1 MHTSRERA
9 SCHTYT
15 RSVGYPRESS
25 GVPGSV
31 QLGRLVVAIVLLGV
45 IGLST
50 AVAVISKYFDGDPF
64 NPEPLVFPAGPTQ
77 VVVRGDLPHLDLIV
91 LSIIGFVLV
100 VLLSNIADV
109 IATTRTRHPEWA
121 LFRPI
126 LPPPPQRSIDREL
139 RLIALIPAHNEAD
152 SIRTTLESLMSQVP
166 PPQRIIVVADNC
178 SDGTEEI
185 ARDCGAEVF
194 VTRGNSDRKAGAL
207 NQALRTLL
215 PTCTAADVILVMDAD
230 TVLSTTYT
238 ATAMDA
244 LQRFALLDAVGGLF
258 YGDPGG
264 GLLGQL
270 QRNEYLRYQG
280 QIIHRRGRVFVLT
293 GTATVFR
300 AEALADVAAA
310 RGVLIPGRPGDVY
323 DATALT
329 EDNELT
335 IALKSLGS
343 RMVSPP
349 GCGVRTEVMPT
360 WRALWV
366 QRLRWQRGALENLAE
381 YGFTSATLRYWM
393 QQVGIGYG
401 FIALASAY
409 ILLLL
414 IALAA
419 DQWVWHPFWAM
430 VTGVFLVERVATVWK
445 GGPKARWLA
454 APLVIEITYDF
465 FLQIIF
471 LVSLVKIVRRS
482 GSSWGHAT
490 APGGAT
496 S

>member
-1 MHTSRERA
+1 MTPEGS
-9 SCHTYT
+9 YT
-15 RSVGYPRESS
+15 PHVGQRMESEAPR
-25 GVPGSV
+25 GAV
-31 QLGRLVVAIVLLGV
+31 QLGRFVVAVVLAGV

-50 AVAVISKYFDGDPF
+50 FIAVVSKYFDGDPF
-64 NPEPLVFPAGPTQ
+64 NPEPLVFPAGPQEIT
-77 VVVRGDLPHLDLIV
+77 VRGDFPNLDLLV
-91 LSIIGFVLV
+91 LSLIGFVLV
-100 VLLSNIADV
+100 VLLSVIADV
-109 IATTRTRHPEWA
+109 IATTRTRHPEWSM
-121 LFRPI
+121 LRPL
-126 LPPPPQRSIDREL
+126 LPPAPPERSRGPL
-139 RLIALIPAHNEAD
+139 HLIALIPAHNEAD
-152 SIRTTLESLMSQVP
+152 SIATTLASLQAQDP
-166 PPQRIIVVADNC
+166 PPDRIIVVADNC
-178 SDGTEEI
+178 TDDTADL
-185 ARDCGAEVF
+185 ARASGAEVF
-194 VTRGNSDRKAGAL
+194 VTQGNTARKAGAL
-207 NQALRTLL
+207 NQTLATLL
-215 PTCTAADVILVMDAD
+215 PSCDESDVILVMDAD
-230 TVLSTTYT
+230 TVLSSTYT

-244 LQRFALLDAVGGLF
+244 LQRFSLLDAVGGLF

-323 DATALT
+323 DSTALT

-366 QRLRWQRGALENLAE
+366 QRLRWQRGALENLAT
-381 YGFTSATLRYWM
+381 YGFTTATLRYWM

-401 FIALASAY
+401 FIALTCAY
-409 ILLLL
+409 ALLFIVLM
-414 IALAA
+414 AA
-419 DQWVWHPFWAM
+419 DQWVWHPFWIL
-430 VTGVFLVERVATVWK
+430 VTLVFLVARVGTVWR

-454 APLVIEITYDF
+454 APLIIEITYDF
-465 FLQIIF
+465 FLQIVF
-471 LVSLVKIVRRS
+471 LVSLVKIVTRS
-482 GSSWGHAT
+482 RSSWGHAT

>member
-1 MHTSRERA
+1 MGESHDSP
-9 SCHTYT
+9 TYT
-15 RSVGYPRESS
+15 RDVGS
-25 GVPGSV
+25 GHASDGVRGSV
-31 QLGRLVVAIVLLGV
+31 QLGRLVVAIVLAGV

-50 AVAVISKYFDGDPF
+50 AIAVISKYFDGDPF
-64 NPEPLVFPAGPTQ
+64 NPEPLVFPAGPQ
-77 VVVRGDLPHLDLIV
+77 QFSVPADFPHIDLFVLAIV
-91 LSIIGFVLV
+91 GFVLV
-100 VLLSNIADV
+100 VLFSTIADV
-109 IATTRTRHPEWA
+109 IATTRTRDPEWA
-121 LFRPI
+121 VFRPL
-126 LPPPPQRSIDREL
+126 LPAPLPDRLIPGAL
-139 RLIALIPAHNEAD
+139 RLIALIPAHNEAS
-152 SIRTTLESLMSQVP
+152 SIATTLGSLAMQQP
-166 PPQRIIVVADNC
+166 PPDRVIVVADNC
-178 SDGTEEI
+178 TDATVEI
-185 ARDCGAEVF
+185 ARECGAEVF
-194 VTRGNSDRKAGAL
+194 VTEGNTDRKAGAL

-215 PTCTAADVILVMDAD
+215 PTCTSADVILVMDAD

-238 ATAMDA
+238 ATALDA
-244 LQRFALLDAVGGLF
+244 LQRFPLLDAVGGLF

-300 AEALADVAAA
+300 AEALADVAEA
-310 RGVLIPGRPGDVY
+310 RGVLIPGNHGDVY

-366 QRLRWQRGALENLAE
+366 QRLRWQRGALENLAT

-409 ILLLL
+409 TLLFIILL
-414 IALAA
+414 AS
-419 DQWVWHPFWAM
+419 DRWVWHPFWIA
-430 VTGVFLVERVATVWK
+430 VTGVFLIERVATVWK
-445 GGPKARWLA
+445 GGPPARWLA
-454 APLVIEITYDF
+454 APLIIEITYDF

-471 LVSLVKIVRRS
+471 LVSLAKIARRS
-482 GSSWGHAT
+482 SASWGHST

>member
-1 MHTSRERA
+1 M
-9 SCHTYT
+9 
-15 RSVGYPRESS
+15 
-25 GVPGSV
+25 GVPGRSTGIRGTL
-31 QLGRLVVAIVLLGV
+31 QLGRLVVAIVLMGV

-50 AVAVISKYFDGDPF
+50 LVAVVSKYFDGDPF
-64 NPEPLVFPAGPTQ
+64 NPEPLVFPAGPQ
-77 VVVRGDLPHLDLIV
+77 QIVVRSDFQHFDLMV
-91 LSIIGFVLV
+91 LSVIGFVLV
-100 VLLSNIADV
+100 VLLSTAADV
-109 IATTRTRHPEWA
+109 IATTRTRHPEWS
-121 LFRPI
+121 LLRPL
-126 LPPPPQRSIDREL
+126 LPPAPPELAGAPL
-139 RLIALIPAHNEAD
+139 RLIALIPAHNEES
-152 SIRTTLESLMSQVP
+152 SIATTLASLQAQQP
-166 PPQRIIVVADNC
+166 PPDRIIVVADNC
-178 SDGTEEI
+178 TDTTEVI
-185 ARDCGAEVF
+185 AAEMGAEVF
-194 VTRGNSDRKAGAL
+194 VTQGNTDRKAGAL
-207 NQALRTLL
+207 NQALRILL
-215 PTCTAADVILVMDAD
+215 PTCTDLDVILVMDAD

-238 ATAMDA
+238 ATALDA
-244 LQRFALLDAVGGLF
+244 LRRFPLLDAVGGLF

-323 DATALT
+323 DSTALT

-366 QRLRWQRGALENLAE
+366 QRLRWQRGALENLAT

-401 FIALASAY
+401 FVALASAY
-409 ILLLL
+409 TLLF
-414 IALAA
+414 IIIFAA
-419 DQWVWHPFWAM
+419 DRWEWHPFWLL
-430 VTGVFLVERVATVWK
+430 VTGVFLVERVGTVWK
-445 GGPKARWLA
+445 GGPPARWLA

-471 LVSLVKIVRRS
+471 LVSLGKIVARS
-482 GSSWGHAT
+482 GASWGHST